1 MVMPWYRV
9 RIRRVSV
16 VEVALLAPDE
26 ETARQMARE
35 PLRDVPEEPVGYES
49 FLDVEV
55 EEIADRPTGE
65 APGFRRQ

>member
-1 MVMPWYRV
+1 MPWYRA

-16 VEVALLAPDE
+16 VETDILAPDE

-35 PLRDVPEEPVGYES
+35 PLRDVPEDSTFEGV
-49 FLDVEV
+49 LDVEV
-55 EEIADRPTGE
+55 TEIADRPAGA